1 MQHLKPLQA
10 FEFMQANADALLI
23 DVRSE
28 VEFLFVGH
36 PLGAI
41 HVAWS
46 EAPDWEI
53 NPHFIAQVKAE
64 AGVDQPVLLICR
76 SGTRS
81 VEAAQAL
88 ENSGFKKVYNIEE
101 GFEGDRDEHYHRG
114 NSGGWRF
121 HGLPWEQT

>member
-1 MQHLKPLQA
+1 MQHLKPQQA

-101 GFEGDRDEHYHRG
+101 GFEGDRDEQYHRG

>member
-1 MQHLKPLQA
+1 MQHLKPQQA

-88 ENSGFKKVYNIEE
+88 ENSGFKKSLQ
-101 GFEGDRDEHYHRG
+101 HRRRIRG
-114 NSGGWRF
+114 RSRRT
-121 HGLPWEQT
+121 LSSR